1 MDSLS
6 NESPILRPLPKLKCT
21 LLLNK
26 EQYSLVRNIDDV
38 SETMFK
44 NFSRDSF

>member
-6 NESPILRPLPKLKCT
+6 NENPILRPLPKLKCN
-21 LLLNK
+21 LLFNK
-26 EQYSLVRNIDDV
+26 IDLTFLKIIDDV
-38 SETMFK
+38 YATKFN